1 MRIARFAICML
12 GALALPL
19 GAGERSQPAVST
31 HPSGPQRGADLVA
44 EPRQELRLPT
54 YHALIIANKNYRSLS
69 KLETPFNDAIELG
82 RILAANYGFKSENIS
97 TLRDAT
103 RNAITAK
110 LADLRSK
117 LTVDDS
123 LLIYYAGHGHID
135 TETERGYWLPVD
147 AERDNE
153 GNWVSNDDI
162 TNYLKGMRARQVLVV
177 ADSCYSGTLTRD
189 DSSLTTRVG
198 GEAEWIKRMLER
210 RARTA
215 LTSGGLEPVMD
226 KGGKGHSA
234 FAQAFLDVLRENDQ
248 PREMDDLFQ
257 QIKRRVVLNAR
268 QTPEYGAIR
277 LADHEARGDFV
288 FVPAN
293 AVFVPRREPPPPVNL
308 PPPPPRKPDPV
319 PPSLDIAGTWRNPA
333 NPMLWY
339 VFSQQGTTVTVQ
351 EIDQAQSGR
360 RVTAE
365 GTGQL
370 DGRMLTLTLSTIFGT
385 GGMSVLTLSSDGRSL
400 TGTYTDH
407 ETKQTR
413 MITLSR

>member
-1 MRIARFAICML
+1 
-12 GALALPL
+12 
-19 GAGERSQPAVST
+19 
-31 HPSGPQRGADLVA
+31 
-44 EPRQELRLPT
+44 
-54 YHALIIANKNYRSLS
+54 
-69 KLETPFNDAIELG
+69 
-82 RILAANYGFKSENIS
+82 
-97 TLRDAT
+97 
-103 RNAITAK
+103 
-110 LADLRSK
+110 
-117 LTVDDS
+117 